1 MIKTLKNILIFFYLI
16 LFFTTSVYSKDIST
30 LLRTQQLTVFDIG
43 IFRLEEDLKS
53 SYPVIKKH
61 KDVPYE
67 DIYMDVV
74 SSYWKN
80 TVDLIVSIPVNE
92 NLKKENYMSDSF
104 RCRNIFN
111 SVRDHLLRNENLSNY
126 RFTMA
131 TSYLTSVFSTP
142 STWPRWRYDQ
152 SVLEELV
159 NLVKLEVILR
169 PTTELAFKDKVNPV
183 SCKGGLET
191 ENDEII
197 ISMKYN

>member
-1 MIKTLKNILIFFYLI
+1 MIKILKNILIFFYLI
-16 LFFTTSVYSKDIST
+16 LFFTTSVYSKDLST

-191 ENDEII
+191 ENEEII
-197 ISMKYN
+197 VSMKYN

>member
-1 MIKTLKNILIFFYLI
+1 MFKILKNILIFFYLI
-16 LFFTTSVYSKDIST
+16 LFFTTSVYSKDLST

-53 SYPVIKKH
+53 SYPAVKKH

-67 DIYMDVV
+67 VIYMDVV
-74 SSYWKN
+74 SSYWRN

-169 PTTELAFKDKVNPV
+169 PTPELAFEHNVNPV

-191 ENDEII
+191 ENEEII
-197 ISMKYN
+197 VSMKYN

>member
-1 MIKTLKNILIFFYLI
+1 MIKILHSILIIIFFLMSI
-16 LFFTTSVYSKDIST
+16 ITKSNASDIST
-30 LLRTQQLTVFDIG
+30 ILRNQQLTVFDIG
-43 IFRLEEDLKS
+43 IFRLQEDLKS
-53 SYPVIKKH
+53 SYPEIKKH

-67 DIYMDVV
+67 DIYIDVL
-74 SSYWKN
+74 SSYWRN

-104 RCRNIFN
+104 RCRSIFN

>member
-1 MIKTLKNILIFFYLI
+1 MFKILKNILIFFYLI
-16 LFFTTSVYSKDIST
+16 LFFTTSVYSKDLST

-53 SYPVIKKH
+53 SYPAVKKH
-61 KDVPYE
+61 KDVPHE

-74 SSYWKN
+74 SSYWRN

-104 RCRNIFN
+104 RCRSIFN

-169 PTTELAFKDKVNPV
+169 PTTELAFKNKVNPV

-191 ENDEII
+191 ENEEII
-197 ISMKYN
+197 VSMKYN

>member
-1 MIKTLKNILIFFYLI
+1 
-16 LFFTTSVYSKDIST
+16 
-30 LLRTQQLTVFDIG
+30 
-43 IFRLEEDLKS
+43 
-53 SYPVIKKH
+53 
-61 KDVPYE
+61 
-67 DIYMDVV
+67 
-74 SSYWKN
+74 
-80 TVDLIVSIPVNE
+80 
-92 NLKKENYMSDSF
+92 MSDSF

-111 SVRDHLLRNENLSNY
+111 SVRDHLLRNENMSNY

-142 STWPRWRYDQ
+142 SSWPRWRYDQ

-169 PTTELAFKDKVNPV
+169 PTTELAFKDNVSPV

>member
-197 ISMKYN
+197 VSMKYN

>member
-1 MIKTLKNILIFFYLI
+1 MVKMLKNILIVFLLLNI
-16 LFFTTSVYSKDIST
+16 LTIKSNSKDITT

-43 IFRLEEDLKS
+43 IFRLQEDLKS

-67 DIYMDVV
+67 DIYIDVV
-74 SSYWKN
+74 SSYWRN
-80 TVDLIVSIPVNE
+80 TVDMIVSIPVNE
-92 NLKKENYMSDSF
+92 NLKSENYMSDSF

-111 SVRDHLLRNENLSNY
+111 AVRDHLLRKENLSNY

-131 TSYLTSVFSTP
+131 TSYLTSIFSTP
-142 STWPRWRYDQ
+142 SNWPKWRYDQ
-152 SVLEELV
+152 GVLSELV

-169 PTTELAFKDKVNPV
+169 PTNEYAFKNKVNPV

-191 ENDEII
+191 ETNEII
-197 ISMKYN
+197 ISKKYN

>member
-1 MIKTLKNILIFFYLI
+1 MIKILKNILIFFYLI
-16 LFFTTSVYSKDIST
+16 LFFTTSVYSKDLST

-111 SVRDHLLRNENLSNY
+111 SVRDHLLKNENLSNY

-191 ENDEII
+191 ENEEII
-197 ISMKYN
+197 VSMKYN

>member
-53 SYPVIKKH
+53 SYPAVKKH
-61 KDVPYE
+61 KDVPHE

-74 SSYWKN
+74 SSYWRN

-191 ENDEII
+191 ENEEII
-197 ISMKYN
+197 VSMKYN

>member
-1 MIKTLKNILIFFYLI
+1 MIKILKNILIFFYLI

-67 DIYMDVV
+67 DIYIDVV

-191 ENDEII
+191 ENEEII
-197 ISMKYN
+197 FSMKYN

>member
-1 MIKTLKNILIFFYLI
+1 MINIIKNILIFFYLI

-67 DIYMDVV
+67 DVYMDVV
-74 SSYWKN
+74 SSYWRN
-80 TVDLIVSIPVNE
+80 TVNLIVSIPVNE

-169 PTTELAFKDKVNPV
+169 PTTELAFKNKVNPV

-191 ENDEII
+191 ENEEII
-197 ISMKYN
+197 VSMKYN

>member
-1 MIKTLKNILIFFYLI
+1 MMMITKSI
-16 LFFTTSVYSKDIST
+16 SSDIST
-30 LLRTQQLTVFDIG
+30 ILRNQQLTVFDIG
-43 IFRLEEDLKS
+43 IFRLQEDLKS
-53 SYPVIKKH
+53 AYPEIKKH
-61 KDVPYE
+61 KDVPFE
-67 DIYMDVV
+67 DIYIDVT
-74 SSYWKN
+74 SSYRN
-80 TVDLIVSIPVNE
+80 NSVDLIISIPVNE

-111 SVRDHLLRNENLSNY
+111 SVRDHLLRNENMSNY

-131 TSYLTSVFSTP
+131 TSYLTTIFSTP
-142 STWPRWRYDQ
+142 SSWPKWRYDQ

-169 PTTELAFKDKVNPV
+169 PTTELAFKDNVSPV

>member
-1 MIKTLKNILIFFYLI
+1 MIKLLKNILIFFYLI
-16 LFFTTSVYSKDIST
+16 LFFTTSVYSKDLST

-53 SYPVIKKH
+53 SHPAVKKH

-74 SSYWKN
+74 SSYWRN

-92 NLKKENYMSDSF
+92 NLKKENYMSDSL

-111 SVRDHLLRNENLSNY
+111 SVRDHLLRNENMSNY

-131 TSYLTSVFSTP
+131 TSYLTSIFSTP
-142 STWPRWRYDQ
+142 TSWPKWRFDQ

-159 NLVKLEVILR
+159 NLVKLEVVLR
-169 PTTELAFKDKVNPV
+169 PTPDLAFKDNVNPV

-191 ENDEII
+191 ENNEII
-197 ISMKYN
+197 FSMKYN

>member
-1 MIKTLKNILIFFYLI
+1 MIKILHSILIIIFFLMSI
-16 LFFTTSVYSKDIST
+16 ITKSNASDIST
-30 LLRTQQLTVFDIG
+30 ILRNQQLTVFDIG
-43 IFRLEEDLKS
+43 IFRLQEDLKS

-67 DIYMDVV
+67 DIYIDVL
-74 SSYWKN
+74 SSYWRN

-92 NLKKENYMSDSF
+92 NLKKENYMSDSL

-111 SVRDHLLRNENLSNY
+111 SVRDHLLRNENMSNY

-131 TSYLTSVFSTP
+131 TSYLTSIFSTP
-142 STWPRWRYDQ
+142 TSWPKWRYDQ

-169 PTTELAFKDKVNPV
+169 PTTELAFKDNVNPV

-191 ENDEII
+191 EKNEII

>member
-1 MIKTLKNILIFFYLI
+1 MIKILKNILIFFYLI

-74 SSYWKN
+74 SSYWRN
-80 TVDLIVSIPVNE
+80 TVNLIVSIPVNE

-191 ENDEII
+191 ENEEII
-197 ISMKYN
+197 FSMKYN

>member
-1 MIKTLKNILIFFYLI
+1 MIKILKNILIFFYLI
-16 LFFTTSVYSKDIST
+16 LFFTTSVYSKDLST

-53 SYPVIKKH
+53 SYPAVKKH
-61 KDVPYE
+61 KDVPNE

-74 SSYWKN
+74 SSYWRN

>member
-1 MIKTLKNILIFFYLI
+1 MFKILKNILIFFYLI
-16 LFFTTSVYSKDIST
+16 LFFTTSVYSKDLST

-74 SSYWKN
+74 SSYWRN

-191 ENDEII
+191 ENEEII
-197 ISMKYN
+197 VSMKYN

>member
-1 MIKTLKNILIFFYLI
+1 MSMITKSI
-16 LFFTTSVYSKDIST
+16 SSDIST
-30 LLRTQQLTVFDIG
+30 ILRNQQLTVFDIG
-43 IFRLEEDLKS
+43 VFRLQEDLKS
-53 SYPVIKKH
+53 TYPEIKKH

-67 DIYMDVV
+67 DIYMDVLT
-74 SSYWKN
+74 SYRN
-80 TVDLIVSIPVNE
+80 NSVDLIISIPVNE

-111 SVRDHLLRNENLSNY
+111 SVRDHLLRNENMSNY

-131 TSYLTSVFSTP
+131 TSYLTSIFSTP
-142 STWPRWRYDQ
+142 SSWPKWRYDQ

-169 PTTELAFKDKVNPV
+169 PTTELAFKDNVNPI

-191 ENDEII
+191 ENNEII

>member
-1 MIKTLKNILIFFYLI
+1 MIKVLKNILIFFYLI

-92 NLKKENYMSDSF
+92 NLKKTSF
-104 RCRNIFN
+104 YNPY
-111 SVRDHLLRNENLSNY
+111 LR
-126 RFTMA
+126 
-131 TSYLTSVFSTP
+131 
-142 STWPRWRYDQ
+142 
-152 SVLEELV
+152 
-159 NLVKLEVILR
+159 KL
-169 PTTELAFKDKVNPV
+169 
-183 SCKGGLET
+183 
-191 ENDEII
+191 
-197 ISMKYN
+197 

>member
-1 MIKTLKNILIFFYLI
+1 MFKILKNILIFFYLI
-16 LFFTTSVYSKDIST
+16 LFFTTSVYSKDLST

-67 DIYMDVV
+67 DVYMDVV
-74 SSYWKN
+74 SSYWRN
-80 TVDLIVSIPVNE
+80 TVNLIVSIPVNE

>member
-74 SSYWKN
+74 SSYWRN

-111 SVRDHLLRNENLSNY
+111 SVRDHLLKNENLSNY

-191 ENDEII
+191 ENEEII
-197 ISMKYN
+197 VSMKYN

>member
-1 MIKTLKNILIFFYLI
+1 MIKILKNILIFFYLI

-191 ENDEII
+191 ENEEII
-197 ISMKYN
+197 FSMKYN

>member
-1 MIKTLKNILIFFYLI
+1 MFKILKNILIFFYLI
-16 LFFTTSVYSKDIST
+16 LFFTTSVYSKDLST

-53 SYPVIKKH
+53 SYPAVKKH
-61 KDVPYE
+61 KDVPNE

-74 SSYWKN
+74 SSYWRN
-80 TVDLIVSIPVNE
+80 TVDLIISIPVNE

>member
-1 MIKTLKNILIFFYLI
+1 MIKILKNILIFFYLI
-16 LFFTTSVYSKDIST
+16 LFFTTSVYSKDLST

-74 SSYWKN
+74 SSYWRN

-111 SVRDHLLRNENLSNY
+111 SVRDHLLKNENLSNY

-191 ENDEII
+191 ENEEII
-197 ISMKYN
+197 VSMKYN

>member
-1 MIKTLKNILIFFYLI
+1 MIKILKNILIFFYLI
-16 LFFTTSVYSKDIST
+16 LFFTTSVYSKDLST

-53 SYPVIKKH
+53 SYPAVKKH
-61 KDVPYE
+61 KDVPNE

-74 SSYWKN
+74 SSYWRN

-191 ENDEII
+191 ENEEII
-197 ISMKYN
+197 VSMKYN